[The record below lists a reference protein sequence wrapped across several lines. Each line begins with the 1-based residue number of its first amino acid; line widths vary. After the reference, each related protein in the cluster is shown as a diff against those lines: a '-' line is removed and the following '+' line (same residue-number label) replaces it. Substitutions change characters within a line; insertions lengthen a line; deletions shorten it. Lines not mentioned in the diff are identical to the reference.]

1 MSKIKLNIE
10 IDTEIYEAIKK
21 QYEEM
26 SKMLNHDIAIGSV
39 DEYIENILIS
49 CAKSGEQMKKLGSK
63 LNDMFEKI
71 GGLDN
76 LGDFDLGSM
85 FNPKTKTE
93 EAKPKPQKPS
103 NLKN

>member
-1 MSKIKLNIE
+1 MGKIKLNIE
-10 IDTEIYEAIKK
+10 IDTEVYEAIKK

-26 SKMLNHDIAIGSV
+26 AKMLNDKMTVKNV

-49 CAKSGEQMKKLGSK
+49 CAKSGEQMKKLGTK
-63 LNDMFEKI
+63 LNDMFEKL
-71 GGLDN
+71 GGFGN
-76 LGDFDLGSM
+76 LGDFDLENI

-93 EAKPKPQKPS
+93 EKKSEPPKPT